1 MITDYSITIG
11 DMIAKDFRTS
21 ALFLGYRIDLLTD
34 RDKTIEAVCKAK
46 NINLLHLMDDLND
59 ILTGTRIP
67 VSDYNLW
74 PIGLLTDMITIR
86 NRYVKENLP
95 VIQQFLDRISEI
107 HEGHDQCI
115 VDLCSSFNYCAE
127 RLIGTLERQLPIL
140 FSSAAQITGIAE
152 YEDPVNSS
160 FENVSCSI
168 RAMTDEFAVH
178 KRNFLSVVTRIN
190 KYVPPLNACGSY
202 KISLDL
208 LTELQNDLYKIIGLQ
223 NVLYNRMMAMGD
235 KRVME
240 YIK

>member
-1 MITDYSITIG
+1 MTIG
-11 DMIAKDFRTS
+11 DMIARDFRTS
-21 ALFLGYRIDLLTD
+21 ALFLGYRIDLLTE
-34 RDKTIEAVCKAK
+34 RDKTIETVCKEK
-46 NINLLHLMDDLND
+46 NINLLHLLDDLNG
-59 ILTGTRIP
+59 ILTSSRIP
-67 VSDYNLW
+67 PSDYSLW
-74 PIGLLTDMITIR
+74 PIGLLTDMISIR

-115 VDLCSSFNYCAE
+115 VDLCSSFNFCAE
-127 RLIGTLERQLPIL
+127 RLIGTLERQLPLL
-140 FSSAAQITGIAE
+140 FSSTAQLTDIAGQ
-152 YEDPVNSS
+152 EDVDCGTA
-160 FENVSCSI
+160 FENVSGSI
-168 RAMTDEFAVH
+168 RTMTEEFSVH

-190 KYVPPLNACGSY
+190 RYVPPLNACGSY

-240 YIK
+240 LIK